1 MVEAKS
7 SQSACKQSFPEED
20 RDKVVKFMQLK
31 KQKAKEQVKKQ
42 EEEMAKRKE
51 TIKQRLLALEMKRR
65 EHYVSINVIQNGEP
79 SLNAFIS

>member
-65 EHYVSINVIQNGEP
+65 EQYVSVNVKQNGKP
-79 SLNAFIS
+79 SLNAFY